1 MMLVPPKMSPG
12 HKLVL
17 TPEDMATMVNELRE
31 AREIAFDFET
41 SGLRYW
47 DGQKPIGIA
56 LGYLQRG
63 APRAWYIPVAH
74 RTAEPQANPQQA
86 RQAVADAFR
95 AAESLLG
102 HNLKFDLNMAR
113 ADGWEVP
120 LWTPI
125 HDTMIQAYLIDEAR
139 SVQLEKLV
147 MQLGVSPYG
156 DALQMKDAVEG
167 WIRDRAKS
175 LRLSRG
181 AYLDKHGHEE
191 VPVALE
197 SEYAC
202 RDIGHTLVLDR
213 TQREKAQGVGQVWE
227 SERQSLYE
235 NEMLLVRALA
245 DMEYVGQRVDT
256 QYLERV
262 KVQINNE
269 LDEVGRELS
278 RHFGDNRAWNNDRV
292 IRELVYE
299 ELKFPVMKVTKRGG
313 QPAVDKAAL
322 FEMVSRHPGIEPLI
336 EWRAR
341 YKILTTY
348 TDSLISKADANGRVH
363 PSFNQGGAA
372 SGRLSSSKP
381 NFQNIPARH
390 PILSKLVRK
399 AFVVDPGKARIYCD
413 YSQIELR
420 MLAWITQNQTLLSA
434 YQSDAYEQLC
444 WEHIDYSA
452 YRQLRTQEESSDVHA
467 LVAQRVFG
475 ATIGDSD
482 WKRKRSAAKIINF
495 GVPYGGGPNLLMGN
509 AELRM
514 PEKQARAYHRAYH
527 QTNPEIDKTKNRL
540 LAKMRKHPDLLFRN
554 WTSRARHGKR
564 LNWTEEALVAEEERS
579 MFACLVQGSAAELT
593 RYSIVRLWLLQQ
605 RGELAGVTTST
616 VHDEIQ
622 VDCEKQDIEEV
633 ALIVQ
638 REMEAFTGLF
648 GSVPVIA
655 DLETTITNW
664 ADKKEWTL

>member
-1 MMLVPPKMSPG
+1 MLVPPKMSRG
-12 HKLVL
+12 HTLVL
-17 TPEDMATMVNELRE
+17 TGEDMATMVAELTQATE
-31 AREIAFDFET
+31 VAFDFET

-56 LGYLQRG
+56 VGYLRDG

-74 RTAEPQANPQQA
+74 HTTEPQADPEQA
-86 RQAVADAFR
+86 RKAVADGLAQ
-95 AAESLLG
+95 ASALLG
-102 HNLKFDLNMAR
+102 HNLKFDINMAR
-113 ADGWEVP
+113 ADGWTVP

-125 HDTMIQAYLIDEAR
+125 HDTMVQAYLIDEAR

-167 WIRDRAKS
+167 WLRERYKS

-202 RDIGHTLVLDR
+202 RDIGHTLALDR
-213 TQREKAQGVGQVWE
+213 AQREKAQGVGQVWE
-227 SERQSLYE
+227 AERQSLYE

-245 DMEYVGQRVDT
+245 DMEFTGQRVDT
-256 QYLERV
+256 DYLERV

-269 LDEVGRELS
+269 LDVIGRELS

-299 ELKFPVMKVTKRGG
+299 ELKFPVTKVTKRGG

-322 FEMVSRHPGIEPLI
+322 FELVSKHAGIEPLI

-348 TDSLISKADANGRVH
+348 TDSLISKADENERVH
-363 PSFNQGGAA
+363 PNFNQGGAA

-381 NFQNIPARH
+381 NFQNIPSRH
-390 PILSKLVRK
+390 PVLSKLVRK
-399 AFVVDPGKARIYCD
+399 AFTVDAGQARVYCD

-434 YQSDAYEQLC
+434 YQSDAYERLC
-444 WEHIDYSA
+444 GSEVAYCE
-452 YRQLRTQEESSDVHA
+452 YRQLRQHEASSDVHA

-475 ATIGDSD
+475 ADPSDAD

-527 QTNPEIDKTKNRL
+527 ETNPEIDKTKNRL
-540 LAKMRKHPDLLFRN
+540 LRQMREHPDLLFRN

-564 LNWTEEALVAEEERS
+564 LDWTEESLVAEEERS

-593 RYSIVRLWLLQQ
+593 RFSLVKLWLLQQ
-605 RGELAGVTTST
+605 RGDLAGVTTST

-622 VDCEKQDIEEV
+622 VDCDQQDMAEV

-648 GSVPVIA
+648 GPVPVVA
-655 DLETTITNW
+655 DLEMTTTSW
-664 ADKKEWTL
+664 ADKKEWTP